1 MKNLYLFIF
10 LTVVITGCGK
20 DFLDIKRDS
29 NQVVPNKVRDYLAIL
44 SRINMLST
52 SQDLAFVGSDE
63 YYLKSNEDL
72 VALSF
77 YSPYLKNAYTWENII
92 FRDDEDHYGWYTAY
106 EKIMYANL
114 ALEVEKLNPT
124 PQEIEDQ
131 NRVRVAARFHRALNF
146 YHLAQQFCE
155 VYDPNTAKERLGLQL
170 RTDYDVSVRYGR
182 SNLQQVYDMILND
195 LHEAEN
201 ISLNTGDNIY
211 VPGKL
216 ATQALLARVYL
227 QMGEFDKA
235 LGYAEK
241 VLAKKNTIID
251 YNTVDGELSD
261 YDASLFELGGKNNP
275 SIIFFLGCS
284 FPNTLNP
291 SRSSIDTAI
300 MEEFEEND
308 LRKKIYFFKTED
320 GRTVFTGS
328 YAGDGAY
335 QFFTGLSTEE
345 MLLIRAECNARKGR
359 TELAIQDLNL
369 LRSHRFAEESFVPL
383 KVGEISDIVEVV
395 LKERRKELF
404 MRGLRWEDARRLNR
418 EGKYPISFARS
429 LDGKVTTLLSGSKKW
444 VWPIPEIEVIRSGI
458 AQNPR

>member
-1 MKNLYLFIF
+1 MKNFLLLICLTLLF
-10 LTVVITGCGK
+10 TRCGK

-29 NQVVPNKVRDYLAIL
+29 NQVVPNKISDYLAIL

-114 ALEVEKLNPT
+114 ALEVEKLNPA

-131 NRVRVAARFHRALNF
+131 NQVRVAARFHRALNF

-201 ISLNTGDNIY
+201 IPLNTGDNIY

-261 YDASLFELGGKNNP
+261 YDGSLFELGGKNNP
-275 SIIFFLGCS
+275 SIIFFLRCS
-284 FPNTLNP
+284 FSNTLNP

-300 MEEFEEND
+300 LKQFEEND
-308 LRKKIYFFKTED
+308 LRGKIYFFRTED
-320 GRTVFTGS
+320 DRTVFTGS

-335 QFFTGLSTEE
+335 QYFTGLSTEE
-345 MLLIRAECNARKGR
+345 MLLIRAECNARKKNKDLVIR
-359 TELAIQDLNL
+359 DLNL
-369 LRSHRFAEESFVPL
+369 LRSHRF
-383 KVGEISDIVEVV
+383 SDYQPIPENSNEVNDLVDLV
-395 LKERRKELF
+395 LKERRLELF
-404 MRGLRWEDARRLNR
+404 MRGFRWEDARRLNR
-418 EGKYPISFARS
+418 EGKYKISFARS
-429 LDGKVTTLLSGSKKW
+429 LEGELTELLPESKRW
-444 VWPIPEIEVIRSGI
+444 IWPIPTIEINRSGI
-458 AQNPR
+458 EQNAR